1 MQAVERM
8 LSNSPNRSVIESK
21 TLVECIDACGAC
33 VLACASCADA
43 CDGERDHLQE
53 LRRCVRLNLDCA
65 AICFATA
72 SVLSRQLL
80 PDENVFR
87 VQAEAC
93 EVVCATCAAECER
106 YAEMHEHCR
115 VCAEACRRCEVQCRR
130 VVRQFTSA

>member
-1 MQAVERM
+1 MQAVESM
-8 LSNSPNRSVIESK
+8 LSNSPNRSVIERK
-21 TLVECIDACGAC
+21 ILVECVDACAAC
-33 VLACASCADA
+33 GLACTSCADA
-43 CDGERDHLQE
+43 CDGETAHVEE

-93 EVVCATCAAECER
+93 EVACAACAAECER
-106 YAEMHEHCR
+106 HAEIHEHCR
-115 VCAEACRRCEVQCRR
+115 LCAQICRRCEELCRR
-130 VVRQFTSA
+130 VQRQFTSA

>member
-8 LSNSPNRSVIESK
+8 LSNSPNRSVIERK
-21 TLVECIDACGAC
+21 ILVECVDACGAC

-93 EVVCATCAAECER
+93 EVACAACAAECER
-106 YAEMHEHCR
+106 HAEMHEHCR
-115 VCAEACRRCEVQCRR
+115 VCAETCRRCEEQCRR